1 MSKCLVLFVEG
12 ETEIE
17 FYKAV
22 ITFAREKLQTKKF
35 DTSIELKNIKGVGGF
50 KKDALR
56 KFVNEIKP
64 NYKKDCKFT
73 IVLCSDTDVFELQPR
88 PPVNWSD
95 VRNDLIAAGA
105 YNVIFVRAEKSIED
119 WFLYDLD
126 SIVSFL
132 RLKKDEKISGSN
144 GYEKLQRLYRKANK
158 IYFKGMKSNG
168 MVKHLN
174 IEKISLAVKDQLS
187 PLYKI
192 LGVDL

>member
-1 MSKCLVLFVEG
+1 M
-12 ETEIE
+12 
-17 FYKAV
+17 
-22 ITFAREKLQTKKF
+22 
-35 DTSIELKNIKGVGGF
+35 
-50 KKDALR
+50 
-56 KFVNEIKP
+56 
-64 NYKKDCKFT
+64 
-73 IVLCSDTDVFELQPR
+73 
-88 PPVNWSD
+88 
-95 VRNDLIAAGA
+95 IAAGA

-132 RLKKDEKISGSN
+132 RLKKDEKTSGSN

-168 MVKHLN
+168 MVKYLN